1 MSVIGSARGA
11 TDRRSRPLLKE
22 GVTERKSYSFERE
35 DDNAVKKKMSRDA
48 EAKTSSAEP
57 KALTD
62 SEYKCRAGF
71 CEGCV
76 KNEVRGDNGGNAA
89 NVFEGRKPPGTPMN
103 SWFFGQNMNDIIEQ
117 EEMYLNL
124 LRLRAINIDDVLETE
139 KLRRQLQDISEKGSL
154 AEDRSKYECWQD
166 GTMPG
171 ANTRRMARPWN
182 VGEGCRFDRF
192 DTLGFKRDASTLHLR
207 VHWIAKRV
215 KNLEIVLDWMGEEAP
230 EILRDTVDDG
240 RCLTW
245 LLITDR
251 GGTEEIIV
259 SIRSRADTSDSSE
272 PSGKKKR

>member
-1 MSVIGSARGA
+1 
-11 TDRRSRPLLKE
+11 
-22 GVTERKSYSFERE
+22 
-35 DDNAVKKKMSRDA
+35 MSRKT
-48 EAKTSSAEP
+48 EAKVSSVEP

-62 SEYKCRAGF
+62 SEYRNAGQDFVRAVSKMKSV
-71 CEGCV
+71 EITLETLQRIRRE
-76 KNEVRGDNGGNAA
+76 KS
-89 NVFEGRKPPGTPMN
+89 PGTPMN
-103 SWFFGQNMNDIIEQ
+103 SLFFGQNMNDIIEQ

-139 KLRRQLQDISEKGSL
+139 KLRRQLKDISEKGSL
-154 AEDRSKYECWQD
+154 VEDRSQYECWQD

-171 ANTRRMARPWN
+171 ADTRRMTRPWN
-182 VGEGCRFDRF
+182 IGEGCRFDKF
-192 DTLGFKRDASTLHLR
+192 DMLGFKRDASTLHLR
-207 VHWIAKRV
+207 VHWIAKRI
-215 KNLEIVLDWMGEEAP
+215 KNLEIALDRMGEEAP

-272 PSGKKKR
+272 PSGKKKQ